1 MTWDTHETNTG
12 LSRSGKQSIS
22 QPESSSRHQHRLG
35 QATCPAETFF
45 QLPGRKNKLCNTTIA
60 SFGKYFHGGVHGTSF
75 PNILFG
81 HRNENGSVFKRALR
95 LRRALD
101 AGVFERQPHVSKS
114 WLVCQGTK
122 GAAVPLRA
130 LPCEEQGPTHG
141 EGSRSGPIHIAAAA
155 FLKGLQFGGFRVQVL
170 LRCPAYF
177 TAPRSLAVNATA
189 HGRASQSAAASTPGQ
204 NPRPVTLEN

>member
-1 MTWDTHETNTG
+1 M
-12 LSRSGKQSIS
+12 
-22 QPESSSRHQHRLG
+22 
-35 QATCPAETFF
+35 
-45 QLPGRKNKLCNTTIA
+45 
-60 SFGKYFHGGVHGTSF
+60 HGTSF